1 MTDTASKTDYIVAT
15 DAAPIAVDV
24 VADIGNAR
32 TVVLVRRDGE
42 DVPMALTMPSVRSLH
57 GAFSW
62 ELFAARGLAPQ
73 SWGKLERDEHVIERD
88 GVERFVGR
96 LAVEHIAAASSGRGS
111 DARYHD
117 GTTLDFILAGIAAA
131 LPGASK
137 ITARLTTMLPV
148 SLWHL
153 APKAVDALRGKHTYT
168 YNGREMAVT
177 IASVA
182 VKREGE
188 AAFASLEGDTSG
200 PVVVIDGGGRTVNI
214 ALFRD
219 GQYRDGRTLEL
230 GVQAALDNLDK
241 ALIGRGLR
249 TLTLAERGE
258 LESALINGQSYSII
272 VAGVAHAITPLAR
285 AQLDETAR
293 ALVQEV
299 YRCVP
304 LDMARRVVF
313 VGGAAHGA
321 LFGAT
326 VKAQIPRCE
335 LTGLR
340 ELANAYGAMGA
351 APKRGRKK

>member
-1 MTDTASKTDYIVAT
+1 
-15 DAAPIAVDV
+15 
-24 VADIGNAR
+24 
-32 TVVLVRRDGE
+32 
-42 DVPMALTMPSVRSLH
+42 
-57 GAFSW
+57 
-62 ELFAARGLAPQ
+62 
-73 SWGKLERDEHVIERD
+73 
-88 GVERFVGR
+88 
-96 LAVEHIAAASSGRGS
+96 
-111 DARYHD
+111 
-117 GTTLDFILAGIAAA
+117 
-131 LPGASK
+131 
-137 ITARLTTMLPV
+137 
-148 SLWHL
+148 
-153 APKAVDALRGKHTYT
+153 
-168 YNGREMAVT
+168 MAVT

-299 YRCVP
+299 YRVC
-304 LDMARRVVF
+304 LSTWRGAWCSWAGRRMGRCSVRRSRRRSR
-313 VGGAAHGA
+313 AAS
-321 LFGAT
+321 
-326 VKAQIPRCE
+326 
-335 LTGLR
+335 
-340 ELANAYGAMGA
+340 
-351 APKRGRKK
+351 